1 MVMKEKINRTKVLQV
16 RLSADEFDAI
26 NKRFSKTTCRKISEY
41 GRKILLG
48 KTVTVFN
55 RNQSLD
61 EFMGEMIQLRK
72 ELNYIGH
79 NFNQAVRKLHTLE
92 ACAQYQTWIL
102 FQESR
107 QKQLQDKVSSI
118 QEKINK
124 ISDQWLQ

>member
-1 MVMKEKINRTKVLQV
+1 MKEKVNRTKVLQV
-16 RLSADEFDAI
+16 RFSPDEFDTI
-26 NKRFSKTTCRKISEY
+26 HKRFSKTTCRKISEY
-41 GRKILLG
+41 SRKILLG
-48 KTVTVFN
+48 KPITVYN

-61 EFMGEMIQLRK
+61 EFMAEMIQLRK

-92 ACAQYQTWIL
+92 ACAQYRSWII

-107 QKQLQDKVSSI
+107 QKQLLDMVSAI
-118 QEKINK
+118 QQKISK